1 MAFEG
6 IIQHK
11 LVFSQKEVCDI
22 VGIEFSETFDG
33 FILFQAVQSFT
44 IQGSVKSFHF
54 NHLTFQEYLA
64 AYHISKQMEPHE
76 QLELVKKHVNSEHLN
91 NVWRFYAGISNLNSK
106 DIAEVLCSY
115 ELDDPLDKAK
125 LIYHCAYEAQNSKVC
140 ISIANSFDST
150 TPQIFSFNAYDCLA
164 LSYIIANSSDREWS
178 IELRTCGIESSHL
191 RMLAKHIKQLSS
203 KSLVLKCLDLSGNQ
217 LDHEGINY
225 FSSCAHAIS
234 FIKNLTCQHTFMDNQ
249 SIKALSKFISTCPNV
264 FSVNLN
270 NNKLSDGSLEK
281 LLQVLQENNT
291 TEVLSVCSN
300 NLGIKDAHNISNFL
314 ENTDYI
320 KVLKLSNNH
329 LQSSS
334 IPGLYQGLC
343 NNKSLQSLYLEEND
357 IDASGVMILLAT
369 IPGSNLKHLYIKK
382 NSIKLKS
389 KNISHLKNY
398 LSNVQMLY
406 EIDLSFCKMGGSVCY
421 FIESLSGNTSL
432 RILKFEGNILESG
445 DINLLFELL
454 ATENNTVKRMIDVRP
469 NTIIDNILSFIKLSP
484 QGILI
489 IGYILLSVVTI
500 Q

>member
-1 MAFEG
+1 
-6 IIQHK
+6 
-11 LVFSQKEVCDI
+11 
-22 VGIEFSETFDG
+22 
-33 FILFQAVQSFT
+33 
-44 IQGSVKSFHF
+44 
-54 NHLTFQEYLA
+54 
-64 AYHISKQMEPHE
+64 
-76 QLELVKKHVNSEHLN
+76 
-91 NVWRFYAGISNLNSK
+91 
-106 DIAEVLCSY
+106 
-115 ELDDPLDKAK
+115 
-125 LIYHCAYEAQNSKVC
+125 
-140 ISIANSFDST
+140 
-150 TPQIFSFNAYDCLA
+150 
-164 LSYIIANSSDREWS
+164 
-178 IELRTCGIESSHL
+178 
-191 RMLAKHIKQLSS
+191 
-203 KSLVLKCLDLSGNQ
+203 
-217 LDHEGINY
+217 
-225 FSSCAHAIS
+225 
-234 FIKNLTCQHTFMDNQ
+234 MDNQ

-432 RILKFEGNILESG
+432 RILKFEGNILENG

-469 NTIIDNILSFIKLSP
+469 NTIIDNILSFIKLISSRHSHNWIYFTFCSHNSIDNSILQLKYVIDNNP
-484 QGILI
+484 NLGNTKVIYLRQIINTVHYPENILQELFNEYCFLRFTNIKQLNLEKIKQCGEIEFIASAIQELPKVLKSIHTTNQNDVIILI
-489 IGYILLSVVTI
+489 QSTDKL
-500 Q
+500 